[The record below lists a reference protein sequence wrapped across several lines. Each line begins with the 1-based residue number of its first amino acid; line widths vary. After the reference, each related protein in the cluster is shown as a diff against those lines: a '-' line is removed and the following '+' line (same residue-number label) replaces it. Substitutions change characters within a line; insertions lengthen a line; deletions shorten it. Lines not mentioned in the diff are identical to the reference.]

1 MFYKI
6 LLLALPLGLASHA
19 HSAPLSFANALEL
32 AEQHSPALAA
42 QTAGIAAAHSMT
54 RPAGTLPDPKLLLGV
69 ENVPVSGP
77 DAGSLTDDGM
87 TMQTIGLMQEFPNTA
102 KRQARKDSA
111 RALLAREENQQA
123 LIQREVR
130 RAAATAWLTRFYLEQ
145 RGVLLD
151 ELARENQLFSD
162 VVKAVQ
168 TTGGATSADGLAS
181 RREAAALADRRD
193 DLQRELAAANAELAQ
208 WIGAPVLDGL
218 KGSPP
223 TVLIDGDRLHEQL
236 PTHPKLLRYEALTH
250 IAEARLREASAAT
263 RPDWGME
270 VVYGHRGDRYDDMV
284 SLQVSLDLPVSTG
297 SRQHP
302 KIAARRQQLASV
314 DAEREGALRQLRV
327 ELADQLAELAQLEN
341 QLERTRSSW
350 LPLAQ
355 DNARLQLAGYR
366 AGRVP
371 IATVLEARRDWLD
384 QRVRAIDLASKAA
397 IVAAGLQFYF
407 GGEQP

>member
-6 LLLALPLGLASHA
+6 LLLAMPLGLASLA
-19 HSAPLSFANALEL
+19 QGAPLSFANALEL

-42 QTAGIAAAHSMT
+42 QTAGIAAARSMT

-111 RALLAREENQQA
+111 RARLAREENQQT
-123 LIQREVR
+123 LIRREVR

-145 RGVLLD
+145 RAVLLD
-151 ELARENQLFSD
+151 ELERENRLFSE

-168 TTGGATSADGLAS
+168 MTASATTADGLAS

-193 DLQRELAAANAELAQ
+193 NLQREMTAANAELVQ
-208 WIGAPVLDGL
+208 WIGVPVLDGL
-218 KGSPP
+218 NGSPP
-223 TVLIDGDRLHEQL
+223 TVRVDGDHLHDQL
-236 PTHPKLLRYEALTH
+236 PTHPKLLRYEALTRS
-250 IAEARLREASAAT
+250 AEARLREASAAT
-263 RPDWGME
+263 RPDWEME
-270 VVYGHRGDRYDDMV
+270 VVYGHRGDSFDDLV

-302 KIAARRQQLASV
+302 RIAARRQQLASV
-314 DAEREGALRQLRV
+314 DAEREGALRQLRS
-327 ELADQLAELAQLEN
+327 ELDDQLAELARLES
-341 QLERTRSSW
+341 QLERTRNTW
-350 LPLAQ
+350 LPLAR
-355 DNARLQLAGYR
+355 DNAHLQLAGYR

-371 IATVLEARRDWLD
+371 IASVLEARRDWLD
-384 QRVRAIDLASKAA
+384 QRVRAIDLASEAA
-397 IVAAGLQFYF
+397 ITAAGLQLYF